1 MDDFLDNPASLWP
14 TVPPT
19 PAETPPPRRWV
30 WVAMPPDER
39 QDRLRELRTWVQW
52 LRHTAELHNDI
63 PPCWYRH
70 RWTREMLTALYLG
83 WLRTYEGEK
92 TPGRELAEA
101 DWINTLLALK
111 PHMKLPACAGGHQE
125 PPLPPPP
132 DPGADE
138 EWELYLATS
147 ADTTA
152 PATHPAEAEVA
163 RMNAELDPPL

>member
-14 TVPPT
+14 TVPPRPT
-19 PAETPPPRRWV
+19 EAPPPRRWV
-30 WVAMPPDER
+30 WSAMSPDER

-52 LRHTAELHNDI
+52 LRHTAELHNEI

-111 PHMKLPACAGGHQE
+111 PHMKLPACVGGHQE
-125 PPLPPPP
+125 PPMPPPP
-132 DPGADE
+132 APGADE
-138 EWELYLATS
+138 EWEQYLATS

-152 PATHPAEAEVA
+152 PATHPAEAEVG
-163 RMNAELDPPL
+163 RMAAERDPPL